1 MAPRTSSE
9 SSPTTDGSASAA
21 GSASSPTCSASSAAW
36 SVPSSTWK
44 TTSTSSS
51 AVNWWAALAP
61 VMEDLAVHYCS
72 TEWWGQLVFV
82 VATVSSALATPALH
96 LAAPAPA
103 AATEGV
109 VYEVVAEPQEP
120 LEQAQQAERR
130 EDPAQGP
137 VHHSTEQQPEEG
149 ARGVWQLLKVVEEGC
164 SDDDDTP
171 AEGTQADP
179 VHGALSLVCS
189 FLGKKNGGGAARTRS
204 RENFAAF
211 LQWMLQESQVAPANP
226 STEVS
231 IRRSRCG
238 ACKFHQ
244 RKCTATCPYAPHF
257 PADKMIQYTIVKKVL
272 DMNNINRLMVFYGDN
287 KVSKAQVADC
297 MRSLIEEAEAYNRE
311 SINGSIPN
319 LVMLLL
325 KLKGAREELA
335 SVLRPKE
342 DGPIDKEPASE
353 I

>member
-1 MAPRTSSE
+1 M
-9 SSPTTDGSASAA
+9 
-21 GSASSPTCSASSAAW
+21 
-36 SVPSSTWK
+36 
-44 TTSTSSS
+44 
-51 AVNWWAALAP
+51 
-61 VMEDLAVHYCS
+61 
-72 TEWWGQLVFV
+72 
-82 VATVSSALATPALH
+82 
-96 LAAPAPA
+96 
-103 AATEGV
+103 
-109 VYEVVAEPQEP
+109 
-120 LEQAQQAERR
+120 
-130 EDPAQGP
+130 
-137 VHHSTEQQPEEG
+137 
-149 ARGVWQLLKVVEEGC
+149 EEGC

-171 AEGTQADP
+171 AEVTQADP
-179 VHGALSLVCS
+179 VHGALGLVCS
-189 FLGKKNGGGAARTRS
+189 FLGKKNGGGAARPRS

-211 LQWMLQESQVAPANP
+211 LQWMLQESQVTPANP

-272 DMNNINRLMVFYGDN
+272 DMNSINRLMVFDGDN
-287 KVSKAQVADC
+287 KVSMAQVADC

-335 SVLRPKE
+335 SVLMPKE

-353 I
+353 SAPSADGDGGPSKKARIG